1 MFGRSPSPE
10 VSLADFTTAH
20 EHGALT
26 VDVREGHEFA
36 SGHVPGARNIPLANL
51 GEHLSELA
59 AEAKGRPVFVVCA
72 AGHRSKGA
80 ARLLVRSGIDARS
93 VAGGTAAWA
102 RAGNR
107 VSAAGRRG

>member
-1 MFGRSPSPE
+1 MFGRSPGQE
-10 VSLADFTTAH
+10 VSLADFATAH

-26 VDVREGHEFA
+26 VDVREHDEFA
-36 SGHVPGARNIPLANL
+36 SGHVPGARNIPLGTL

-59 AEAKGRPVFVVCA
+59 ADAKGQPVFVVCA
-72 AGHRSKGA
+72 AGHRSKRA
-80 ARLLVRSGIDARS
+80 ARLLVRNGIDARS

-107 VSAAGRRG
+107 VAAAGRHG